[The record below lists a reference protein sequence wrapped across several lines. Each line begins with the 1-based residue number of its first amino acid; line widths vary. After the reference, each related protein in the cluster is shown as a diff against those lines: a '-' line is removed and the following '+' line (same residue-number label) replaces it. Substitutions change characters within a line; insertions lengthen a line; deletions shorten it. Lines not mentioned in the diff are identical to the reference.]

1 MPDNAADTQA
11 PDVGVTEKQN
21 VLIVDDESSIRDM
34 VQLSL
39 ELAGFAVRQAANAR
53 EAHAMILD
61 ERPDIVLLDWM
72 MPETSGYELL
82 RRLRK
87 EELTA
92 DLPVIMLTARAEEG
106 KRVQGLEGGADD
118 YVTKP
123 FSPRELAARIRALL
137 RRIAPIGDQQA
148 LETGGLRLDP
158 VAHRV
163 YAGERAVSMGPT
175 EFRLLQFLMGHPER
189 AYSRAQLLDHVWGA
203 NVYIDERTVDV
214 HIRRLRKALEPAAEG
229 QPDYSG
235 FVQTVR
241 GTGYRF
247 SGNVDAN

>member
-1 MPDNAADTQA
+1 MQA
-11 PDVGVTEKQN
+11 PDVGVTDKQN

-39 ELAGFAVRQAANAR
+39 ELAGFTVRQAANAR

-61 ERPDIVLLDWM
+61 ERPDIVLLDGM

-118 YVTKP
+118 
-123 FSPRELAARIRALL
+123 
-137 RRIAPIGDQQA
+137 
-148 LETGGLRLDP
+148 
-158 VAHRV
+158 
-163 YAGERAVSMGPT
+163 
-175 EFRLLQFLMGHPER
+175 
-189 AYSRAQLLDHVWGA
+189 
-203 NVYIDERTVDV
+203 
-214 HIRRLRKALEPAAEG
+214 
-229 QPDYSG
+229 
-235 FVQTVR
+235 
-241 GTGYRF
+241 
-247 SGNVDAN
+247 